1 MGWMTKLSRF
11 DPQQRQKDF
20 SSNLCVQT
28 GSWAHPASCTMGT
41 GGPLPGAK
49 ARPGRDSD
57 PSPRSRV
64 SRSYTPFPQVPSW
77 HVVGL
82 LYLYAFT
89 VGCLMTEPSPIKV
102 DQSLS
107 WCGDA
112 KRALRFSLLLPC
124 LLPFSCVIYS
134 ISVIIS
140 YVFSTGLFAYRKPS
154 TSSSFSP
161 YSHLDWPCLFM
172 FSTTIHHLLLGLL
185 IEFLVLRPSRFM
197 EVLSH

>member
-1 MGWMTKLSRF
+1 
-11 DPQQRQKDF
+11 
-20 SSNLCVQT
+20 
-28 GSWAHPASCTMGT
+28 MGT

-57 PSPRSRV
+57 PSPRSRM

-107 WCGDA
+107 YVGMQRGLSDFLFCCLA
-112 KRALRFSLLLPC
+112 FYHFHVSSIPFLLSSLMSSQLASLRTESPAHHPHFHHILIWTGHVC
-124 LLPFSCVIYS
+124 LCFPQQFI
-134 ISVIIS
+134 
-140 YVFSTGLFAYRKPS
+140 FF
-154 TSSSFSP
+154 F
-161 YSHLDWPCLFM
+161 
-172 FSTTIHHLLLGLL
+172 
-185 IEFLVLRPSRFM
+185 
-197 EVLSH
+197 